1 MISGGSRSTYPI
13 LLASACALLVA
24 LPFVT
29 TFNDFLT
36 AGAMKLGI
44 AGPVQ
49 LIADGEARMAV
60 SVLALVGIK
69 AGVAGNGYLVITT
82 AAHQSQTVFISWN
95 CIGWQ
100 SLVLLGLSLF
110 TGLRGNYSRMARVQ
124 VVLIGTLGTIFV
136 NLFRVTTVSAIFPR
150 FSSMTTAERCSSWG
164 GSFASGPWPIAGSS
178 AVRLSQ
184 WRTPRHENRGHSS
197 RLFLRR
203 RRRAPG
209 TGRGSWAQAARP

>member
-1 MISGGSRSTYPI
+1 MIAGGTRSTYPI

-60 SVLALVGIK
+60 SVLALFGIK

-82 AAHQSQTVFISWN
+82 WTHQSQTIFISWN

-110 TGLRGNYSRMARVQ
+110 TGLRGNYSWMAKVQ
-124 VVLIGTLGTIFV
+124 VVLIGTLGTVFV
-136 NLFRVTTVSAIFPR
+136 NLFRVTVVCLLAATAGYLPAILFHDYGGTLLIVGWLFVFWALAYRWILGSESESA
-150 FSSMTTAERCSSWG
+150 AD
-164 GSFASGPWPIAGSS
+164 
-178 AVRLSQ
+178 
-184 WRTPRHENRGHSS
+184 
-197 RLFLRR
+197 
-203 RRRAPG
+203 
-209 TGRGSWAQAARP
+209 AAA